1 MVVITSQSGMVYSTS
16 LLYITPETNR
26 SSIKITLSSYTILIY
41 LYIISIYVI
50 TFHRLFSLIWNDLP
64 TMNRYNE
71 NKHTL
76 SSHHERN
83 KQQQYNH
90 PLSRHNTHLI
100 WRIIKNIQQNSKK
113 YQKIIIFLRFLTV
126 FNHFYTIF
134 SHFLTF
140 FITFLLFF

>member
-1 MVVITSQSGMVYSTS
+1 MNILWTTTPSPKTQESHLYNEHHIGGIISSLTDTPYHITIWNGIQHIIIIYR
-16 LLYITPETNR
+16 TPETNR

-41 LYIISIYVI
+41 LYIIFIYVI
-50 TFHRLFSLIWNDLP
+50 SFHIIFYIIWNDLP

-90 PLSRHNTHLI
+90 LLSRHNTHLI
-100 WRIIKNIQQNSKK
+100 WRIIKNIQ
-113 YQKIIIFLRFLTV
+113 
-126 FNHFYTIF
+126 
-134 SHFLTF
+134 
-140 FITFLLFF
+140 